1 MTRALIL
8 TSSGGNGLVAA
19 SEAIAA
25 ALSEVPGDWESRV
38 VDLPSAVGSLSRFL
52 VNDLY
57 NSLLRRDVGLCGM
70 YVRVGEIL
78 SFHSWGDRL
87 EDARRIRSVILGED
101 PDVVV
106 VASPW
111 VLRSVARAMAG
122 SGVPV
127 VSVVVDLGRRLPLGW
142 VCNDVA
148 RGVAP
153 TEAAYDYMIERG
165 MDPDILEMGGI
176 IVHPRYLGDGNGR
189 GEAGSVLLLAGYE
202 GTRRTVHLAHRLL
215 RIGSVSRL
223 QVMCGTNSRLLSDLS
238 FVDDERLEPH
248 GFVHDMLPF
257 YRENRVV
264 VTKCGAA
271 TLAECIATGRPV
283 VVDAT
288 SGVMPQ
294 EIGNVDLV
302 RDKGIGM
309 VCTSVKELAGQTYA
323 LLDDTSTLDGVRER
337 IAGARALLGPHDVAR
352 VIAREVE
359 AR

>member
-8 TSSGGNGLVAA
+8 TSTGGNGLVAA

-25 ALSEVPGDWESRV
+25 ALSEAPGDWEPKV

-57 NSLLRRDVGLCGM
+57 NALLRRDVGLCGL
-70 YVRVGEIL
+70 YVRVGELL
-78 SFHSWGDRL
+78 SFHSWGDRF

-111 VLRSVARAMAG
+111 VLRSVTRAMAG
-122 SGVPV
+122 SGLPV

-142 VCNDVA
+142 VCNEVT
-148 RGVAP
+148 RGIVP
-153 TEAAYDYMIERG
+153 TEAARGYLVEHG
-165 MDPDILEMGGI
+165 MDPDILELGGI

-202 GTRRTVHLAHRLL
+202 GTRRTVRLAHQLL
-215 RIGSVSRL
+215 RLGSVSRL
-223 QVMCGTNSRLLSDLS
+223 HVMCGTNSRLLSDLS
-238 FVDDERLEPH
+238 FVDDERLMPH
-248 GFVHDMLPF
+248 GFVPDMLPF
-257 YRENRVV
+257 YRNNRVV

-271 TLAECIATGRPV
+271 TLAECIAMGRPV
-283 VVDAT
+283 MVDAT
-288 SGVMPQ
+288 SGIMPQ

-302 RDKGIGM
+302 RGMGIGM
-309 VCTSVKELAGQTYA
+309 VCTSVEEVAGQTGA
-323 LLDDTSTLDGVRER
+323 LLDDIGTLDGVRER
-337 IAGARALLGPHDVAR
+337 IAEAQALLGPYDVAKAI
-352 VIAREVE
+352 VREVE
-359 AR
+359 GR